1 MSDGRVDVVVL
12 ASWNADLI
20 CRSPRPLQRGET
32 LMGHDFRIAPGGK
45 GSNAA
50 VACAR
55 QGAATAVIARVGDD
69 SFGRMGLDLWR
80 REGIDTRQVAV
91 AAGEASGVAQI
102 LVYDD
107 GDNSIAVASGANAG
121 LDVAQVQAAS
131 AGLRSAKVLLANGE
145 TPMEATLEAF
155 RIARAAGVFTLF
167 NPAPARELPAE
178 LLALTDLLTPNESEL
193 RSLDGG
199 ADDLFLEQSAES
211 LLQRHGLKQLV
222 VTRGAAGCSLFR
234 PGLPAW
240 HCSGHAM
247 PTLVDSI
254 GAGDCFN
261 GALAA
266 ALARGEALETALRW
280 ANAAAAWS
288 VTGAG
293 ALGGLPD
300 RAAVGALLGD

>member
-1 MSDGRVDVVVL
+1 MSDGRVDVLVL

-20 CRSPRPLQRGET
+20 CRIPRPLQRGET

-80 REGIDTRQVAV
+80 REGIESRRVVVAS
-91 AAGEASGVAQI
+91 GEASGVAQI

-199 ADDLFLEQSAES
+199 ADDLSLEQSAES

-240 HCSGHAM
+240 HCSAHAM
-247 PTLVDSI
+247 PTLVDSPMKENRCLMLFTFPSCSRLSI
-254 GAGDCFN
+254 
-261 GALAA
+261 
-266 ALARGEALETALRW
+266 
-280 ANAAAAWS
+280 
-288 VTGAG
+288 
-293 ALGGLPD
+293 LGSIFLTI
-300 RAAVGALLGD
+300 